1 MRAEPALDAV
11 TIEIL
16 WTRIVSIV
24 DEAAKV
30 IARTAFSTLSNEA
43 NDFAC
48 VLTDATGRSLA
59 QNTYGIPSFIATLP
73 ATVRHMLEAF
83 GAETM
88 RPGDVYITNNP
99 WQGTGHLPDVC
110 LVKPIFHG
118 GKLVAFSATTSH
130 VPDIG
135 GNVRSVA
142 PRELFEEGLHIP
154 LTRFMRDG
162 IADPLLLRI
171 ITANVRTPAQT
182 IGDIWAQISA
192 NEMMEQRLAG
202 MLREYRLA
210 DLSALAEEIF
220 QRSEAAMRRAIHA
233 LPDGTFRCHIES
245 DGMEAP
251 FHFHVALHVANREI
265 VADYTGTSPQQP
277 CAINCPLTYTNAMT
291 FYALKCALLP
301 ELPNNDGMFRPV
313 RVVAP
318 ERSLL
323 NPVFPAAVGARAA
336 TGHYVPVVVFGALHA
351 VIPDRVMAAPGS
363 PLWNLTLTGD
373 RGGSGGRFTSV
384 LFFNGG
390 LGGRPGRDGASCLS
404 WPSNISATPVEVA
417 ERNAPVFFAHKRLS
431 EGSGGDG
438 QFRGGLGQDVRITVE
453 AEHGT
458 SAFLMVERVR
468 IAAPGLGGGV
478 AGAPGRVLINDE
490 PANARVPHHLQAGD
504 TITLTT
510 PGGGGYG
517 EPALRETAARQR
529 DAALG
534 YAAPV
539 G

>member
-48 VLTDATGRSLA
+48 VLTDAAGRSLA

-73 ATVRHMLEAF
+73 ATVRHTLAEF

-88 RPGDVYITNNP
+88 QPGDVYITNNP

-110 LVKPIFHG
+110 LVKPIFHDG
-118 GKLVAFSATTSH
+118 QLVAFSATTSH

-192 NEMMEQRLAG
+192 NEMMEQRLTG

-220 QRSEAAMRRAIHA
+220 QRSEAAMRRAIQGA
-233 LPDGTFRCHIES
+233 AGRRLPLRHRI
-245 DGMEAP
+245 
-251 FHFHVALHVANREI
+251 R
-265 VADYTGTSPQQP
+265 
-277 CAINCPLTYTNAMT
+277 
-291 FYALKCALLP
+291 
-301 ELPNNDGMFRPV
+301 
-313 RVVAP
+313 
-318 ERSLL
+318 
-323 NPVFPAAVGARAA
+323 
-336 TGHYVPVVVFGALHA
+336 
-351 VIPDRVMAAPGS
+351 
-363 PLWNLTLTGD
+363 
-373 RGGSGGRFTSV
+373 
-384 LFFNGG
+384 
-390 LGGRPGRDGASCLS
+390 RDGRAVPL
-404 WPSNISATPVEVA
+404 P
-417 ERNAPVFFAHKRLS
+417 
-431 EGSGGDG
+431 
-438 QFRGGLGQDVRITVE
+438 RGTACRRTGK
-453 AEHGT
+453 
-458 SAFLMVERVR
+458 SS
-468 IAAPGLGGGV
+468 P
-478 AGAPGRVLINDE
+478 
-490 PANARVPHHLQAGD
+490 
-504 TITLTT
+504 TT
-510 PGGGGYG
+510 PA
-517 EPALRETAARQR
+517 PRRSSRARSTAR
-529 DAALG
+529 
-534 YAAPV
+534 
-539 G
+539 